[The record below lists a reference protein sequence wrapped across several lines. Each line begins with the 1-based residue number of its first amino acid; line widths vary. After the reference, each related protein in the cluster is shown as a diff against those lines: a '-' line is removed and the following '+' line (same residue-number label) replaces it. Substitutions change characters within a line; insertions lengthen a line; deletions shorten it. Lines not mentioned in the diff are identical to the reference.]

1 LTGRLTFFVLAITA
15 ILGIL
20 YSLSVRRLKA
30 NAVANQAPVITYTDI
45 ASGAG
50 LHFKHDN
57 AATPQKYLIETMG
70 AGCGWIDYD
79 NDGLMDIYLVQ
90 GANTRVYKAPHPL
103 RSALYRNNGDGTFTD
118 VTERT
123 RVGAEGLFGMGVAV
137 ADYDND
143 GFPDLLVTGW
153 NGAILYHNNGNGT
166 FTDVT
171 SKSGIDEKGR
181 FATSAG
187 WFDYDN
193 DGLLDLF
200 ICHYVQWSPETDQFC
215 GEPRPGYRS
224 YCHPDNYPPD
234 KNRLFRNNGDG
245 TFTDVTE
252 KSMVGRFEGK
262 ALGVVLADF
271 NNDGWMD
278 IFVANDAWRNFLLL
292 NNRDGTF
299 RDATLSSGVGYS
311 LDGALEAGMGVDA
324 ADVDHDGR
332 LDVYITHLDREL
344 NRLYLS
350 NHDGTFLDATYE
362 TGLGNHARVYSGFG
376 TKFLDYD
383 QDGFADILIANG
395 HILDNVSLY
404 NPAVAYAEPKLM
416 YRNDGRGRFRDV
428 STSLGPDFLTS
439 GVGRGLAIGDFD
451 NDGDLD
457 ILINNNG
464 QAPQLLRC
472 DIAHPNNWT
481 AVRLIGTRS
490 NRQGIGARIKVVAE
504 DLVQFAQS
512 MGGTSYCSSHDPRIF
527 FGLGKRRRID
537 SIEVRWPSGIVD
549 RLRDIAPNHFL
560 VMREGAAATN

>member
-1 LTGRLTFFVLAITA
+1 VTRRLASIILASTA
-15 ILGIL
+15 IVGVL
-20 YSLSVRRLKA
+20 YLLRPGRLKA
-30 NAVANQAPVITYTDI
+30 TAVANQAPVIRYTDV
-45 ASGAG
+45 ASRAG

-70 AGCGWIDYD
+70 AGSGWIDYD
-79 NDGLMDIYLVQ
+79 NDGLLDIYLIQ
-90 GANTRVYKAPHPL
+90 GADTPVYKALHPL

-118 VTERT
+118 VT
-123 RVGAEGLFGMGVAV
+123 
-137 ADYDND
+137 
-143 GFPDLLVTGW
+143 
-153 NGAILYHNNGNGT
+153 
-166 FTDVT
+166 
-171 SKSGIDEKGR
+171 SKSGINEKGR

-200 ICHYVQWSPETDQFC
+200 ICHYVQWSPETDQSC
-215 GEPRPGYRS
+215 GEHRPGYRS

-245 TFTDVTE
+245 TFSDVTE
-252 KSMVGRFEGK
+252 KSGVGRLEGK

-278 IFVANDAWRNFLLL
+278 IFVANDAWRNFLFL

-299 RDATLSSGVGYS
+299 RDATMSSGVGYS

-324 ADVDHDGR
+324 ADVNHDGWM
-332 LDVYITHLDREL
+332 DVYVTHLDREL

-350 NHDGTFLDATYE
+350 NHDGTFLDATYQ

-383 QDGFADILIANG
+383 QDGFPDILVANG
-395 HILDNVSLY
+395 HIMDNVPLY
-404 NPAVAYAEPKLM
+404 NAAVTYAEPKLM
-416 YRNDGRGRFRDV
+416 YRNDGRGKFKDA
-428 STSLGPDFLTS
+428 SASLGPDFLAS
-439 GVGRGLAIGDFD
+439 RVSRGVAVGDFD

-457 ILINNNG
+457 ILISNNG

-472 DIAHPNNWT
+472 DIANPNDWV
-481 AVRLIGTRS
+481 ALRLIGTHS
-490 NRQGIGARIKVVAE
+490 NRQGIGARIKVVAG
-504 DLVQFAQS
+504 DLVQYAQS

-527 FGLGKRRRID
+527 FGLGKKQRID

-549 RLRDIAPNHFL
+549 RLRNIAPNRFL
-560 VMREGAAATN
+560 VLREGEATAN